1 MELGVLAPPQPHL
14 LWKMLYHKNDVAGL
28 LFRYVPPKGAY
39 SVDLSGSALHCHLR
53 CVHCAT
59 LHRSSFNL
67 ASAIR
72 FHASHTIGST
82 DVVLNYGRS
91 LAQPTG
97 VEVSVATFG
106 LAIVPRCTNASVSPI
121 ARLVPLRIPV
131 VSTVAFVAA
140 IQVQFGQELW
150 RYSGNVLP
158 FPLPVNTSKT
168 SPVADEHIGGGR

>member
-1 MELGVLAPPQPHL
+1 MELGVLAPLQPHL
-14 LWKMLYHKNDVAGL
+14 LWKMLYHKNDIAGL

-39 SVDLSGSALHCHLR
+39 SVDFSGGALHYHLR

-59 LHRSSFNL
+59 LSRSSFNL

-72 FHASHTIGST
+72 FHAFQTVGST
-82 DVVLNYGRS
+82 DVVVKHGRS

-97 VEVSVATFG
+97 VEVSVATCG
-106 LAIVPRCTNASVSPI
+106 LAIVSRCTNASFSPI

-131 VSTVAFVAA
+131 VGTIAFVAA

-150 RYSGNVLP
+150 RYSGNVLS